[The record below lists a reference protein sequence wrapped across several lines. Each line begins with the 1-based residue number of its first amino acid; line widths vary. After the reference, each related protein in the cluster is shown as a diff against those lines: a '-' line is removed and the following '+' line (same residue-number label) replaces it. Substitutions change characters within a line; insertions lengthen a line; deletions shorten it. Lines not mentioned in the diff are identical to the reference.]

1 LSAIAALLDLDRLQ
15 LKIWLSIVQSIFT
28 KTKSAKHHT
37 LDIYQLAIRPLLFS
51 ALKADPE
58 VVHKQSLALLHAIDS
73 TPTAPLTKLAKASFQ
88 QYFCRTDRR
97 LEQSLFGLNF
107 TNPVGLAA
115 GFDKDGIAAG
125 MWQYL
130 GFGFAELGTVTY
142 QPQPGNDLPRLFRLP
157 QDRAALNRMGFNNL
171 GSAAMATAL
180 NQRQHGDF
188 TIPIGIN
195 LGKSKVTPIADA
207 ATDYLGSFQRLKD
220 LGDYFVINVSSPNT
234 PGLRDLQSIAPLRVI
249 FDTLQQENQGQKPI
263 LVKIAPD
270 LAWEDIA
277 AVVEL
282 SQASKLAGI
291 IATNTT
297 IDRSQL
303 ATKLVPT
310 TGNRVSEEP
319 GGISGAPLRQK
330 STEVIRFIHQQT
342 GGSLPIIGVGGIFT
356 ADDAWEKITA
366 GASLIQVYTGWT
378 YNGPWMVDRILTG
391 LLAKLASR
399 NLESIAD
406 AVGTN

>member
-1 LSAIAALLDLDRLQ
+1 
-15 LKIWLSIVQSIFT
+15 
-28 KTKSAKHHT
+28 
-37 LDIYQLAIRPLLFS
+37 LDIYQLAVRPLLFS
-51 ALKADPE
+51 VLKADPE
-58 VVHKQSLALLHAIDS
+58 AVHKQSLALLHAIDS
-73 TPTAPLTKLAKASFQ
+73 TPKSPLSKLFKASSQ
-88 QYFCRTDRR
+88 QYFCRSDDR
-97 LEQSLFGLNF
+97 LSQSLFGLNF
-107 TNPVGLAA
+107 PNPVGLAA

-142 QPQPGNDLPRLFRLP
+142 HPQPGNPQPRLFRLP

-171 GSAAMATAL
+171 GSEAMANAL
-180 NQRQHGDF
+180 NQRQSSDF
-188 TIPIGIN
+188 SIPIGIN
-195 LGKSKVTPIADA
+195 LGKSKITPIEDA
-207 ATDYLGSFQRLKD
+207 AADYLGSFQQLQH

-234 PGLRDLQSIAPLRVI
+234 PNLRDLQAIEPLRLI
-249 FDTLQQENQGQKPI
+249 FDTLQQENQGRKPI

-282 SQASKLAGI
+282 SQAYQLAGI

-303 ATKLVPT
+303 TTQIIAATGKKVT
-310 TGNRVSEEP
+310 EEA
-319 GGISGAPLRQK
+319 GGISGAPVRQK
-330 STEVIRFIHQQT
+330 STEIIRFIHQQT
-342 GGSLPIIGVGGIFT
+342 DGKLPIIGVGGIFS
-356 ADDAWEKITA
+356 AEDAWEKITA

-391 LLAKLASR
+391 LSAKL
-399 NLESIAD
+399 ESCGLSSISA
-406 AVGTN
+406 AIGNKSV

>member
-1 LSAIAALLDLDRLQ
+1 
-15 LKIWLSIVQSIFT
+15 
-28 KTKSAKHHT
+28 
-37 LDIYQLAIRPLLFS
+37 LDIYQLAVRPLLFS

-58 VVHKQSLALLHAIDS
+58 AVHKQSLALLHAIDS
-73 TPTAPLTKLAKASFQ
+73 TPTSPLTKLAKASFQ
-88 QYFCRTDRR
+88 QYFCRVDRQ
-97 LEQSLFGLNF
+97 LEQSLFGLKF
-107 TNPVGLAA
+107 ANPVGLAA

-125 MWQYL
+125 IWQYL

-142 QPQPGNDLPRLFRLP
+142 HPQPGNDRPRLFRLP

-171 GSAAMATAL
+171 GSAAMAATL
-180 NQRQHGDF
+180 QQRQQGDF

-195 LGKSKVTPIADA
+195 LGKSKITELEDA

-234 PGLRDLQSIAPLRVI
+234 PGLRTLQEIEPLRII
-249 FDTLQQENQGQKPI
+249 FDTLQQENQGRKPI

-270 LAWEDIA
+270 LAWEDIS

-282 SQASKLAGI
+282 SQTSQLAGI

-297 IDRSQL
+297 LDRSHLTTKIIDR
-303 ATKLVPT
+303 
-310 TGNRVSEEP
+310 TGKTVTEEA
-319 GGISGAPLRQK
+319 GGISGAPVRQK
-330 STEVIRFIHQQT
+330 STEVIRFIHKQT

-391 LLAKLASR
+391 LLAKLAAR
-399 NLESIAD
+399 GLTSIGEAIGLD
-406 AVGTN
+406 N

>member
-1 LSAIAALLDLDRLQ
+1 M
-15 LKIWLSIVQSIFT
+15 
-28 KTKSAKHHT
+28 
-37 LDIYQLAIRPLLFS
+37 DIYQLAIRPLLFS
-51 ALKADPE
+51 GFKADPE
-58 VVHKQSLALLHAIDS
+58 AVHQRSLALLHAIDA
-73 TPTAPLTKLAKASFQ
+73 TPKAPLTKLAKASLQ

-97 LEQSLFGLNF
+97 LEQSLFGLKF
-107 TNPVGLAA
+107 ANPVGLAA

-142 QPQPGNDLPRLFRLP
+142 HPQSGNPQPRLFRLP

-171 GSAAMATAL
+171 GSAALAAAL
-180 NQRQHGDF
+180 QQRHADDF

-195 LGKSKVTPIADA
+195 LGKSKVTPLEDA
-207 ATDYLGSFQRLKD
+207 ATDYLGSFKRLKD

-234 PGLRDLQSIAPLRVI
+234 PNLRDLQSIAPLRVI
-249 FDTLQQENQGQKPI
+249 FDTLQQENQGRKPI

-270 LAWEDIA
+270 LAREDIA

-282 SQASKLAGI
+282 SQASQLAGI

-303 ATKLVPT
+303 TTNFVTATGK
-310 TGNRVSEEP
+310 RVTEEA
-319 GGISGAPLRQK
+319 GGISGAPVRQK

-391 LLAKLASR
+391 LLAKLEAR
-399 NLESIAD
+399 GLTTLAD
-406 AVGTN
+406 AVGIGSD

>member
-1 LSAIAALLDLDRLQ
+1 
-15 LKIWLSIVQSIFT
+15 
-28 KTKSAKHHT
+28 

-51 ALKADPE
+51 VLKADPE
-58 VVHKQSLALLHAIDS
+58 AVHKQSLALLHAIDS
-73 TPTAPLTKLAKASFQ
+73 TPTSPLTKLAKLSFG
-88 QYFCRTDRR
+88 QYFCRAQPQ
-97 LEQSLFGLNF
+97 LAQSLFGLNF
-107 TNPVGLAA
+107 ANPVGLAA

-142 QPQPGNDLPRLFRLP
+142 HPQPGNEPPRLFRLP

-171 GSAAMATAL
+171 GSAAMAAAL
-180 NQRQHGDF
+180 QQRSQQDF
-188 TIPIGIN
+188 SIPIGIN
-195 LGKSKVTPIADA
+195 LGKSKITPLEA
-207 ATDYLGSFQRLKD
+207 AAQDYLGSFKRLQD
-220 LGDYFVINVSSPNT
+220 FGDYFVINVSSPNT
-234 PGLRDLQSIAPLRVI
+234 PNLRDLQAIEPLRII
-249 FDTLQQENQGQKPI
+249 FDTLQQENQGRKPI

-282 SQASKLAGI
+282 SQTYQLAGI

-303 ATKLVPT
+303 TTKIVAATGKKVT
-310 TGNRVSEEP
+310 EEA
-319 GGISGAPLRQK
+319 GGISGAPVRQK

-391 LLAKLASR
+391 LLAKLESRGLASI
-399 NLESIAD
+399 SA
-406 AVGTN
+406 AVGIGNEER

>member
-1 LSAIAALLDLDRLQ
+1 MVRY
-15 LKIWLSIVQSIFT
+15 VQFDSPFT
-28 KTKSAKHHT
+28 N
-37 LDIYQLAIRPLLFS
+37 LDIYQLAVRPLLFS

-58 VVHKQSLALLHAIDS
+58 AVHKQSLALLHSIDS
-73 TPTAPLTKLAKASFQ
+73 SPRSPLTKLAKASFQ
-88 QYFCRTDRR
+88 QYFCRSDRK
-97 LEQSLFGLNF
+97 LEQSVFGLNF
-107 TNPVGLAA
+107 PNPVGLAA

-125 MWQYL
+125 LWQYL

-142 QPQPGNDLPRLFRLP
+142 HPQPGNPQPRLFRLP

-171 GSAAMATAL
+171 GSEAMAAAL
-180 NQRQHGDF
+180 SQRSQSDF
-188 TIPIGIN
+188 TVPIGIN
-195 LGKSKVTPIADA
+195 LGKSKITELDDA
-207 ATDYLGSFQRLKD
+207 AGDYLGSFKRLKD

-234 PGLRDLQSIAPLRVI
+234 PGLRDLQAIEPLRVI
-249 FDTLQQENQGQKPI
+249 FDTLQQENQGKKPI

-270 LAWEDIA
+270 LAWEDIS

-297 IDRSQL
+297 IDRSKL
-303 ATKLVPT
+303 TTKIVAATGKS
-310 TGNRVSEEP
+310 VSDEA
-319 GGISGAPLRQK
+319 GGISGAPVRQK

-378 YNGPWMVDRILTG
+378 YNGPWMIDRILTG
-391 LLAKLASR
+391 LLAKLEERGLASV
-399 NLESIAD
+399 AD
-406 AVGTN
+406 AVGIGN

>member
-1 LSAIAALLDLDRLQ
+1 M
-15 LKIWLSIVQSIFT
+15 
-28 KTKSAKHHT
+28 
-37 LDIYQLAIRPLLFS
+37 
-51 ALKADPE
+51 LKADPE
-58 VVHKQSLALLHAIDS
+58 VVHRQSLALLQAIDAH
-73 TPTAPLTKLAKASFQ
+73 PTAPLSKLAKASFQ
-88 QYFCRTDRR
+88 QLFCRTDSR
-97 LEQSLFGLNF
+97 LAQSLLGLKF
-107 TNPVGLAA
+107 SNPVGLAA
-115 GFDKDGIAAG
+115 GFDKDGVAAG
-125 MWQYL
+125 IWQYL

-142 QPQPGNDLPRLFRLP
+142 HPQSGNDKPRLFRLP

-171 GSAAMATAL
+171 GSATMATAL
-180 NQRQHGDF
+180 QHRQRSDF
-188 TIPIGIN
+188 SIPIGIN
-195 LGKSKVTPIADA
+195 LGKSKITELEDA
-207 ATDYLGSFQRLKD
+207 ATDYLGSFQQLKD

-234 PGLRDLQSIAPLRVI
+234 PNLRDLQAIAPLRVI
-249 FDTLQQENQGQKPI
+249 FDTIQQENQGQRPI

-297 IDRSQL
+297 LDRSQL
-303 ATKLVPT
+303 TTKIVAATGK
-310 TGNRVSEEP
+310 RVTEER
-319 GGISGAPLRQK
+319 GGISGAPIRQK

-378 YNGPWMVDRILTG
+378 YDGPWMVDRILTG
-391 LLAKLASR
+391 LLAKLEAR
-399 NLESIAD
+399 GLTSIAN
-406 AVGTN
+406 AVGIDDY

>member
-1 LSAIAALLDLDRLQ
+1 M
-15 LKIWLSIVQSIFT
+15 
-28 KTKSAKHHT
+28 
-37 LDIYQLAIRPLLFS
+37 DIYQLAVRPLLFS

-73 TPTAPLTKLAKASFQ
+73 TPNSPLTKLAKASFQ
-88 QYFCRTDRR
+88 QYFCQADER
-97 LEQSLFGLNF
+97 LSQSLFGLNF
-107 TNPVGLAA
+107 PNPVGLAA
-115 GFDKDGIAAG
+115 GFDKDGMAAG

-142 QPQPGNDLPRLFRLP
+142 HPQPGNPQPRLFRLP

-171 GSAAMATAL
+171 GSEAMATAL
-180 NQRQHGDF
+180 QQRQRSDF
-188 TIPIGIN
+188 SIPIGIN
-195 LGKSKVTPIADA
+195 LGKSKITPLEAA

-234 PGLRDLQSIAPLRVI
+234 PNLRDLQAIEPLRII
-249 FDTLQQENQGQKPI
+249 FDTLQQENRGRKPI

-270 LAWEDIA
+270 LAWADIA

-282 SQASKLAGI
+282 SQTYQLAGI

-303 ATKLVPT
+303 TTQIIAATGKKVT
-310 TGNRVSEEP
+310 EEA
-319 GGISGAPLRQK
+319 GGISGAPVRQK

-342 GGSLPIIGVGGIFT
+342 GGKLPIIGVGGIFT

-391 LLAKLASR
+391 LLAKLAAHG
-399 NLESIAD
+399 LTSISA
-406 AVGTN
+406 AVGNESL

>member
-1 LSAIAALLDLDRLQ
+1 
-15 LKIWLSIVQSIFT
+15 
-28 KTKSAKHHT
+28 
-37 LDIYQLAIRPLLFS
+37 LDIYQLAVRPLLFS

-58 VVHKQSLALLHAIDS
+58 AVHKQSLALLHALDS
-73 TPTAPLTKLAKASFQ
+73 TPTSPLTKIAKASFQ
-88 QYFCRTDRR
+88 QYFCRVDRQ
-97 LEQSLFGLNF
+97 LEQSLFGLKF
-107 TNPVGLAA
+107 ANPVGLAA

-125 MWQYL
+125 IWQYL

-142 QPQPGNDLPRLFRLP
+142 HPQPGNDRPRLFRLP

-171 GSAAMATAL
+171 GSAAMAAAL
-180 NQRQHGDF
+180 QQRHRGNF

-195 LGKSKVTPIADA
+195 LGKSKITELKDA

-234 PGLRDLQSIAPLRVI
+234 PGLRTLQEIEPLRII

-270 LAWEDIA
+270 LAWEDIS

-297 IDRSQL
+297 LDRSQL
-303 ATKLVPT
+303 TTKIIAR
-310 TGNRVSEEP
+310 TGKTVTEEA
-319 GGISGAPLRQK
+319 GGISGAPVRQK

-391 LLAKLASR
+391 LLAKLEAR
-399 NLESIAD
+399 GLTSICE
-406 AVGTN
+406 AVGIGEE

>member
-1 LSAIAALLDLDRLQ
+1 MKGGL
-15 LKIWLSIVQSIFT
+15 
-28 KTKSAKHHT
+28 
-37 LDIYQLAIRPLLFS
+37 LDIYQLAVRPLLFS

-58 VVHKQSLALLHAIDS
+58 VVHKRSLALLHAIDAN
-73 TPTAPLTKLAKASFQ
+73 PTAVLSKLAKACFG
-88 QYFCRTDRR
+88 QYFCRSDER
-97 LEQSLFGLNF
+97 LTSSLFGLNF
-107 TNPVGLAA
+107 PNPVGLAA

-142 QPQPGNDLPRLFRLP
+142 HPQPGNPQPRLFRLP

-171 GSAAMATAL
+171 GSEAMMTAL
-180 NQRQHGDF
+180 QQRQQRDF
-188 TIPIGIN
+188 SIPIGIN
-195 LGKSKVTPIADA
+195 LGKSKITPLEA
-207 ATDYLGSFQRLKD
+207 AAADYLGSFQRLQAV
-220 LGDYFVINVSSPNT
+220 GDYFVINVSSPNT
-234 PGLRDLQSIAPLRVI
+234 PNLRDLQAIEPLRII
-249 FDTLQQENQGQKPI
+249 FDTLQQENQGRKPI

-282 SQASKLAGI
+282 SQAYRLAGI

-303 ATKLVPT
+303 TTQVIAA
-310 TGNRVSEEP
+310 TGNKVTTEA
-319 GGISGAPLRQK
+319 GGISGAPVRQK
-330 STEVIRFIHQQT
+330 STEVIRFIHEQT
-342 GGSLPIIGVGGIFT
+342 SGKLPIIGVGGIFT

-391 LLAKLASR
+391 LLAKLESYRLSSISEAIGNHSLASK
-399 NLESIAD
+399 
-406 AVGTN
+406 

>member
-1 LSAIAALLDLDRLQ
+1 
-15 LKIWLSIVQSIFT
+15 
-28 KTKSAKHHT
+28 
-37 LDIYQLAIRPLLFS
+37 LDIYQIAVRPLLFS

-58 VVHKQSLALLHAIDS
+58 AVHKQSLALLHSIDS
-73 TPTAPLTKLAKASFQ
+73 TPRSPLTKLAKASFQ
-88 QYFCRTDRR
+88 QYFCRSDRK
-97 LEQSLFGLNF
+97 LEQSVFGLNF
-107 TNPVGLAA
+107 PNPVGLAA

-142 QPQPGNDLPRLFRLP
+142 HPQPGNPQPRLFRLP

-171 GSAAMATAL
+171 GSEAMAAAL
-180 NQRQHGDF
+180 KQRQQHDF
-188 TIPIGIN
+188 TVPIGIN
-195 LGKSKVTPIADA
+195 LGKSKITELDDA
-207 ATDYLGSFQRLKD
+207 AGDYLGSFKRLKD

-234 PGLRDLQSIAPLRVI
+234 PGLRDLQAIEPLRVI
-249 FDTLQQENQGQKPI
+249 FDTLQQENQGEKPI

-270 LAWEDIA
+270 LAWEDIS

-297 IDRSQL
+297 IDRSKL
-303 ATKLVPT
+303 TTKIIAATGKSVT
-310 TGNRVSEEP
+310 EEA
-319 GGISGAPLRQK
+319 GGISGAPVRQK

-366 GASLIQVYTGWT
+366 GASLVQVYTGWT
-378 YNGPWMVDRILTG
+378 YNGPWMIDRVLTG
-391 LLAKLASR
+391 LLAKLEAR
-399 NLESIAD
+399 GLTSIAD
-406 AVGTN
+406 AVGIGND

>member
-1 LSAIAALLDLDRLQ
+1 
-15 LKIWLSIVQSIFT
+15 
-28 KTKSAKHHT
+28 
-37 LDIYQLAIRPLLFS
+37 LDIYQLALRPLLFS
-51 ALKADPE
+51 VLKADPE
-58 VVHKQSLALLHAIDS
+58 AVHKQSLDLLHAIDS
-73 TPTAPLTKLAKASFQ
+73 TPTSPLTKLTKASFQ
-88 QYFCRTDRR
+88 QYFCREQPQ
-97 LEQSLFGLNF
+97 LAQSLFGLNF
-107 TNPVGLAA
+107 ANPVGLAA

-142 QPQPGNDLPRLFRLP
+142 HPQPGNEPPRLFRLP

-171 GSAAMATAL
+171 GSAAMAEAL
-180 NQRQHGDF
+180 QQRHRDDF
-188 TIPIGIN
+188 SIPIGIN
-195 LGKSKVTPIADA
+195 LGKSKITPLEEA
-207 ATDYLGSFQRLKD
+207 AQDYLGSFKRLQD

-234 PGLRDLQSIAPLRVI
+234 PNLRDLQAIEPLRII
-249 FDTLQQENQGQKPI
+249 FDTLQQENQGHKPI

-282 SQASKLAGI
+282 SQTYQLAGI

-303 ATKLVPT
+303 TTKIVAATGKKVT
-310 TGNRVSEEP
+310 EEA
-319 GGISGAPLRQK
+319 GGISGAPVRQK

-391 LLAKLASR
+391 LLAKLESRGLASI
-399 NLESIAD
+399 SA
-406 AVGTN
+406 AVGIGN

>member
-1 LSAIAALLDLDRLQ
+1 M
-15 LKIWLSIVQSIFT
+15 
-28 KTKSAKHHT
+28 
-37 LDIYQLAIRPLLFS
+37 DIYQLAVRPLLFS
-51 ALKADPE
+51 AFKADPE
-58 VVHKQSLALLHAIDS
+58 LVHKQSLALLHSIDS
-73 TPTAPLTKLAKASFQ
+73 TPTSPLTKLAKASFQ
-88 QYFCRTDRR
+88 QYFCRADRQ

-107 TNPVGLAA
+107 NNPVGLAA

-142 QPQPGNDLPRLFRLP
+142 HPQPGNPQPRLFRLP

-171 GSAAMATAL
+171 GSAAMAEAL
-180 NQRQHGDF
+180 KQRQHSDF

-195 LGKSKVTPIADA
+195 LGKSKIAPLEDA
-207 ATDYLGSFQRLKD
+207 ATDYLRSFRRLKD

-234 PGLRDLQSIAPLRVI
+234 PNLRELQAIAPLRVI

-270 LAWEDIA
+270 LAWEDISA
-277 AVVEL
+277 IVEL

-303 ATKLVPT
+303 TTKTIAT
-310 TGNRVSEEP
+310 TGKKVTEEA
-319 GGISGAPLRQK
+319 GGISGAPVRQK

-391 LLAKLASR
+391 LLAKLETQELS
-399 NLESIAD
+399 SISA
-406 AVGTN
+406 AVGIGNR

>member
-1 LSAIAALLDLDRLQ
+1 M
-15 LKIWLSIVQSIFT
+15 
-28 KTKSAKHHT
+28 
-37 LDIYQLAIRPLLFS
+37 DIYQLAVRPLLFS

-58 VVHKQSLALLHAIDS
+58 AVHKQSLALLHAIDS
-73 TPTAPLTKLAKASFQ
+73 TPTSPLTKIAKASFQ
-88 QYFCRTDRR
+88 QYFCRSDRQ
-97 LEQSLFGLNF
+97 LEQSLFGLKF

-130 GFGFAELGTVTY
+130 GFGFAELGTVTNH
-142 QPQPGNDLPRLFRLP
+142 PQPGNPQPRLFRLP

-171 GSAAMATAL
+171 GSTAMAAAL
-180 NQRQHGDF
+180 KQRQHGDF

-195 LGKSKVTPIADA
+195 LGKSKITPIEHA
-207 ATDYLGSFQRLKD
+207 ANDYLGSFQRLKD

-234 PGLRDLQSIAPLRVI
+234 PGLRDLQAIEPLRII

-270 LAWEDIA
+270 LAWEDISA
-277 AVVEL
+277 IVEL

-297 IDRSQL
+297 IDRSKL
-303 ATKLVPT
+303 TTKIVAATGKNVT
-310 TGNRVSEEP
+310 EEA
-319 GGISGAPLRQK
+319 GGISGAPVRQK

-342 GGSLPIIGVGGIFT
+342 GGNLPIIGVGGIFT

-391 LLAKLASR
+391 LLAKLEAQG
-399 NLESIAD
+399 LTSISA
-406 AVGTN
+406 AVGIGNVK

>member
-1 LSAIAALLDLDRLQ
+1 M
-15 LKIWLSIVQSIFT
+15 
-28 KTKSAKHHT
+28 
-37 LDIYQLAIRPLLFS
+37 DIYQLAVRPLLFS

-58 VVHKQSLALLHAIDS
+58 AVHKQSLALLHAIDS

-88 QYFCRTDRR
+88 QYFCRSDSK
-97 LEQSLFGLNF
+97 LEQSLFDLKF
-107 TNPVGLAA
+107 ANPVGLAA

-142 QPQPGNDLPRLFRLP
+142 HPQPGNPQPRLFRLP

-171 GSAAMATAL
+171 GSAAMAEAL
-180 NQRQHGDF
+180 QQRQQSDF
-188 TIPIGIN
+188 TMPIGIN
-195 LGKSKVTPIADA
+195 LGKSKITELDDA
-207 ATDYLGSFQRLKD
+207 AGDYLGSFKRLKD

-234 PGLRDLQSIAPLRVI
+234 PGLRDLQSIEPLRII
-249 FDTLQQENQGQKPI
+249 FDTLQQENQGTKPI

-270 LAWEDIA
+270 LAWEDIS

-297 IDRSQL
+297 IDRSKL
-303 ATKLVPT
+303 TTKIIAATGKSV
-310 TGNRVSEEP
+310 NDEA
-319 GGISGAPLRQK
+319 GGISGAPVRQK

-391 LLAKLASR
+391 LLAKLESR
-399 NLESIAD
+399 GLTSISD
-406 AVGTN
+406 AVGIGTEK

>member
-1 LSAIAALLDLDRLQ
+1 
-15 LKIWLSIVQSIFT
+15 
-28 KTKSAKHHT
+28 
-37 LDIYQLAIRPLLFS
+37 LDIYQLAVRPLLFS

-58 VVHKQSLALLHAIDS
+58 VVHQQSLALLHAIDT
-73 TPTAPLTKLAKASFQ
+73 TPTSPLTKLAKLSFG
-88 QYFCRTDRR
+88 QYFCRSDRA
-97 LEQSLFGLNF
+97 LEQSLFGLKF
-107 TNPVGLAA
+107 ANPVGLAA
-115 GFDKDGIAAG
+115 GFDKDGMAAG
-125 MWQYL
+125 IWQYL

-142 QPQPGNDLPRLFRLP
+142 HPQPGNDKPRLFRLP

-171 GSAAMATAL
+171 GSAAMAESL
-180 NQRQHGDF
+180 QQRQQGDF

-195 LGKSKVTPIADA
+195 LGKSKITELADA
-207 ATDYLGSFQRLKD
+207 ANDYLGSFQRLKD

-234 PGLRDLQSIAPLRVI
+234 PGLRDLQAIEPLRTI
-249 FDTLQQENQGQKPI
+249 FDTLQQANQGQKPI

-282 SQASKLAGI
+282 SQASQLAGI

-303 ATKLVPT
+303 TTQIVAATGKKVT
-310 TGNRVSEEP
+310 EES
-319 GGISGAPLRQK
+319 GGISGAPVRDK
-330 STEVIRFIHQQT
+330 STAVIRFIHQQT
-342 GGSLPIIGVGGIFT
+342 GGKLPIIGVGGIFT

-391 LLAKLASR
+391 LLAKLATR
-399 NLESIAD
+399 GLTSIAD
-406 AVGTN
+406 AVGIGDD

>member
-1 LSAIAALLDLDRLQ
+1 
-15 LKIWLSIVQSIFT
+15 
-28 KTKSAKHHT
+28 
-37 LDIYQLAIRPLLFS
+37 LDIYQLAVRPLLFS
-51 ALKADPE
+51 VLKADPE
-58 VVHKQSLALLHAIDS
+58 TVHKRSLALLQAIDS
-73 TPTAPLTKLAKASFQ
+73 TPDSPLTKLAKASFQ

-97 LEQSLFGLNF
+97 LEQSLFGLKF
-107 TNPVGLAA
+107 SNPIGLAA

-142 QPQPGNDLPRLFRLP
+142 HPQPGNDLPRLFRLP

-180 NQRQHGDF
+180 KQRQTGDF
-188 TIPIGIN
+188 SIPIGIN
-195 LGKSKVTPIADA
+195 LGKSKVTPLADA

-234 PGLRDLQSIAPLRVI
+234 PNLRDLQAIEPLRII

-270 LAWEDIA
+270 LAWEDIS

-282 SQASKLAGI
+282 SQTYQLAGI

-303 ATKLVPT
+303 TTKIVAATGKKVT
-310 TGNRVSEEP
+310 EEA
-319 GGISGAPLRQK
+319 GGISGEPIRQK

-391 LLAKLASR
+391 LLAKLESHGLASI
-399 NLESIAD
+399 SD
-406 AVGTN
+406 AIGLDFNPLKPKA

>member
-1 LSAIAALLDLDRLQ
+1 M
-15 LKIWLSIVQSIFT
+15 
-28 KTKSAKHHT
+28 
-37 LDIYQLAIRPLLFS
+37 DIYQLALRPLLFS
-51 ALKADPE
+51 AIKADPE
-58 VVHKQSLALLHAIDS
+58 AVHKQSLALLHSIDT
-73 TPTAPLTKLAKASFQ
+73 TPTSALTKLTKASFQ
-88 QYFCRTDRR
+88 QYFCRSDAQ
-97 LEQSLFGLNF
+97 LSQSLFGLNF
-107 TNPVGLAA
+107 PNPVGLAA

-142 QPQPGNDLPRLFRLP
+142 HPQPGNPQPRLFRLP
-157 QDRAALNRMGFNNL
+157 KDQAALNRMGFNNL
-171 GSAAMATAL
+171 GSEAMAAAL
-180 NQRQHGDF
+180 KQRQSSDF

-195 LGKSKVTPIADA
+195 LGKSKVTPIEDA

-234 PGLRDLQSIAPLRVI
+234 PNLRDLQAIEPLRVI

-270 LAWEDIA
+270 LVWEDIA

-282 SQASKLAGI
+282 SQASQLAGI

-297 IDRSQL
+297 IDRSKLTTQVIA
-303 ATKLVPT
+303 ATGKKVT
-310 TGNRVSEEP
+310 EEA
-319 GGISGAPLRQK
+319 GGISGAPVRQK

-342 GGSLPIIGVGGIFT
+342 GGKLPIIGVGGIFT
-356 ADDAWEKITA
+356 AEDAWEKITA

-378 YNGPWMVDRILTG
+378 YNGPWMVDRILVG
-391 LLAKLASR
+391 LLAKL
-399 NLESIAD
+399 ESHGLDSMAA
-406 AVGTN
+406 AVGIGS

>member
-1 LSAIAALLDLDRLQ
+1 M
-15 LKIWLSIVQSIFT
+15 
-28 KTKSAKHHT
+28 
-37 LDIYQLAIRPLLFS
+37 DIYQLAVRPLLFS

-58 VVHKQSLALLHAIDS
+58 VVHQRSLALLHAIDS
-73 TPTAPLTKLAKASFQ
+73 TPNSPLTKLVKASFQ
-88 QYFCRTDRR
+88 QYFCRADQK
-97 LEQSLFGLNF
+97 LEQSLFGLDF
-107 TNPVGLAA
+107 ANPIGLAA

-142 QPQPGNDLPRLFRLP
+142 HPQPGNDRPRLFRLP

-171 GSAAMATAL
+171 GSAVMAAAL
-180 NQRQHGDF
+180 KQRQQSDF
-188 TIPIGIN
+188 TVPIGIN
-195 LGKSKVTPIADA
+195 LGKSKTTALDDA
-207 ATDYLGSFQRLKD
+207 AGDYLGSFKRLKD

-234 PGLRDLQSIAPLRVI
+234 PGLRDLQAIEPLRII
-249 FDTLQQENQGQKPI
+249 FDTLQQENQGVKPI

-297 IDRSQL
+297 LDRSKLTTKIL
-303 ATKLVPT
+303 AATGEQITETK
-310 TGNRVSEEP
+310 
-319 GGISGAPLRQK
+319 GGISGVPLRQK

-356 ADDAWEKITA
+356 TEDAWEKITA

-378 YNGPWMVDRILTG
+378 YNGPWMVDRIATG
-391 LLAKLASR
+391 LLAKLEAQGLR
-399 NLESIAD
+399 SISEAI
-406 AVGTN
+406 GIGNNQQRIS

>member
-1 LSAIAALLDLDRLQ
+1 M
-15 LKIWLSIVQSIFT
+15 
-28 KTKSAKHHT
+28 
-37 LDIYQLAIRPLLFS
+37 DIYQLAVRPLLFS

-58 VVHKQSLALLHAIDS
+58 AVHKQSLALLHAIDS
-73 TPTAPLTKLAKASFQ
+73 TPTSLLTKLAKASFQ
-88 QYFCRTDRR
+88 QYFCRADRQ
-97 LEQSLFGLNF
+97 LEQSLFGLDF
-107 TNPVGLAA
+107 ANPVGLAA

-142 QPQPGNDLPRLFRLP
+142 HPQPGNPQPRLFRLP

-171 GSAAMATAL
+171 GSAAMMEAL
-180 NQRQHGDF
+180 EQRQQSDF

-195 LGKSKVTPIADA
+195 LGKSKITSLADA

-234 PGLRDLQSIAPLRVI
+234 PNLRDLQAIAPLRII
-249 FDTLQQENQGQKPI
+249 FDTLQQENQGRKPI

-277 AVVEL
+277 AVVDL
-282 SQASKLAGI
+282 SQQYQLAGI

-303 ATKLVPT
+303 ITKTIAT
-310 TGNRVSEEP
+310 TGKQVADEA
-319 GGISGAPLRQK
+319 GGISGAPVRQK
-330 STEVIRFIHQQT
+330 STAVIRFIHQQT

-391 LLAKLASR
+391 LLAKLEARGLS
-399 NLESIAD
+399 SISA
-406 AVGTN
+406 AVGIGDSEIA

>member
-1 LSAIAALLDLDRLQ
+1 
-15 LKIWLSIVQSIFT
+15 
-28 KTKSAKHHT
+28 
-37 LDIYQLAIRPLLFS
+37 LDIYQLALRPLLFS

-58 VVHKQSLALLHAIDS
+58 AVHQQSLALLHSIDS
-73 TPTAPLTKLAKASFQ
+73 SPRSPLTKLTKASFQ
-88 QYFCRTDRR
+88 QYFCRSDRK
-97 LEQSLFGLNF
+97 LEQSVFGLDF
-107 TNPVGLAA
+107 PNPVGLAA

-142 QPQPGNDLPRLFRLP
+142 HPQPGNPQPRLFRLP
-157 QDRAALNRMGFNNL
+157 QDQAALNRMGFNNL
-171 GSAAMATAL
+171 GSSAMAAAL
-180 NQRQHGDF
+180 ARRSLGDF

-195 LGKSKVTPIADA
+195 LGKSKITELDDA
-207 ATDYLGSFQRLKD
+207 AGDYLGSFKRLKD
-220 LGDYFVINVSSPNT
+220 VGDYFVINVSSPNT
-234 PGLRDLQSIAPLRVI
+234 PGLRDLQAIEPLRII
-249 FDTLQQENQGQKPI
+249 FDTLQQENQGVKPI

-270 LAWEDIA
+270 LAWEDIS

-303 ATKLVPT
+303 TTKIIAATGKSVT
-310 TGNRVSEEP
+310 AEP
-319 GGISGAPLRQK
+319 GGISGAPVRQK

-342 GGSLPIIGVGGIFT
+342 GGNLPIIGVGGIFT

-366 GASLIQVYTGWT
+366 GASLVQVYTGWT
-378 YNGPWMVDRILTG
+378 YNGPWMIDRILIG
-391 LLAKLASR
+391 LLAKLEAR
-399 NLESIAD
+399 GLAAIAE
-406 AVGTN
+406 AVGIGH

>member
-1 LSAIAALLDLDRLQ
+1 
-15 LKIWLSIVQSIFT
+15 
-28 KTKSAKHHT
+28 
-37 LDIYQLAIRPLLFS
+37 LDIYQLAVRPLLFS
-51 ALKADPE
+51 ALNADPE
-58 VVHKQSLALLHAIDS
+58 TVHKQSLSLLHALDT
-73 TPTAPLTKLAKASFQ
+73 TPTSPLTKLAKLSFG
-88 QYFCRTDRR
+88 QYFCRSDRR
-97 LEQSLFGLNF
+97 LEQSVFGLKF
-107 TNPVGLAA
+107 ANPVGLAA
-115 GFDKDGIAAG
+115 GFDKDGVAAG
-125 MWQYL
+125 IWQYL

-142 QPQPGNDLPRLFRLP
+142 HPQPGNERPRLFRLP

-171 GSAAMATAL
+171 GSAAMAEL
-180 NQRQHGDF
+180 LQQRQRSDF

-195 LGKSKVTPIADA
+195 LGKSKITELAAA
-207 ATDYLGSFQRLKD
+207 ATDYLGSFQRLKE
-220 LGDYFVINVSSPNT
+220 LGDYFVVNVSSPNT
-234 PGLRDLQSIAPLRVI
+234 PGLRDLQAIAPLRTI
-249 FDTLQQENQGQKPI
+249 FDTLQQANQGQKPI

-303 ATKLVPT
+303 TTKIVAATGKQVT
-310 TGNRVSEEP
+310 EEP
-319 GGISGAPLRQK
+319 GGISGAPVRQK
-330 STEVIRFIHQQT
+330 STAVIRFIHQHT

-378 YNGPWMVDRILTG
+378 YNGPWMVERILTG
-391 LLAKLASR
+391 LLAKLAAR
-399 NLESIAD
+399 GLESID
-406 AVGTN
+406 AAIGIGDD

>member
-1 LSAIAALLDLDRLQ
+1 M
-15 LKIWLSIVQSIFT
+15 
-28 KTKSAKHHT
+28 
-37 LDIYQLAIRPLLFS
+37 DIYQLAVRPLLFS
-51 ALKADPE
+51 AFKADPE
-58 VVHKQSLALLHAIDS
+58 LVHKQSLALLHSIDS
-73 TPTAPLTKLAKASFQ
+73 TPTSPLTKLAKASFQ
-88 QYFCRTDRR
+88 QYFCRANRQ

-107 TNPVGLAA
+107 NNPVGLAA

-142 QPQPGNDLPRLFRLP
+142 HPQPGNPQPRLFRLP

-171 GSAAMATAL
+171 GSAAMAEAL
-180 NQRQHGDF
+180 KQRQHSDF

-195 LGKSKVTPIADA
+195 LGKSKIALLEDA
-207 ATDYLGSFQRLKD
+207 ATDYLGSFRRLKD

-234 PGLRDLQSIAPLRVI
+234 PNLRDLQAIAPLRVI

-270 LAWEDIA
+270 LAWEDISA
-277 AVVEL
+277 IVEL

-303 ATKLVPT
+303 TTKTIAT
-310 TGNRVSEEP
+310 TGKKVTEEA
-319 GGISGAPLRQK
+319 GGISGAPVRKK

-391 LLAKLASR
+391 LLAKLETQGLS
-399 NLESIAD
+399 SISA
-406 AVGTN
+406 AVGIGNR

>member
-1 LSAIAALLDLDRLQ
+1 M
-15 LKIWLSIVQSIFT
+15 
-28 KTKSAKHHT
+28 
-37 LDIYQLAIRPLLFS
+37 DIYQLAVRPLLFS

-58 VVHKQSLALLHAIDS
+58 AVHKQSLALLHAIDS
-73 TPTAPLTKLAKASFQ
+73 TPMSPLTKLAKLSFG
-88 QYFCRTDRR
+88 QYFCRVDRQ

-107 TNPVGLAA
+107 ANPVGLAA

-142 QPQPGNDLPRLFRLP
+142 HPQPGNEPPRLFRLP

-171 GSAAMATAL
+171 GSAAMAAAL
-180 NQRQHGDF
+180 QQRQQSDF
-188 TIPIGIN
+188 SIPIGIN
-195 LGKSKVTPIADA
+195 LGKSKITPLEDA
-207 ATDYLGSFQRLKD
+207 AIDYLGSFQLLKD
-220 LGDYFVINVSSPNT
+220 VGDYFVINVSSPNT
-234 PGLRDLQSIAPLRVI
+234 PGLRDLQSIEPLRII
-249 FDTLQQENQGQKPI
+249 FDTLQQANQGQKPI

-270 LAWEDIA
+270 LAWEDIS

-282 SQASKLAGI
+282 SQTYQLAGI

-297 IDRSQL
+297 IDRSRLTTQIVA
-303 ATKLVPT
+303 ATGKKVT
-310 TGNRVSEEP
+310 EEA
-319 GGISGAPLRQK
+319 GGISGAPVRQK

-391 LLAKLASR
+391 LLAKLEARGLS
-399 NLESIAD
+399 SIAD
-406 AVGTN
+406 AVGIGSD

>member
-1 LSAIAALLDLDRLQ
+1 
-15 LKIWLSIVQSIFT
+15 
-28 KTKSAKHHT
+28 
-37 LDIYQLAIRPLLFS
+37 LDIYQLAVRPLLFS

-58 VVHKQSLALLHAIDS
+58 AVHKKSLALLHSIDS
-73 TPTAPLTKLAKASFQ
+73 TPTSPLTKLTKASFQ
-88 QYFCRTDRR
+88 QYFCRSDRK

-107 TNPVGLAA
+107 PNPVGLAA
-115 GFDKDGIAAG
+115 GFDKDGLAAG

-142 QPQPGNDLPRLFRLP
+142 HPQPGNPQPRLFRLP

-171 GSAAMATAL
+171 GSEAMAAAL
-180 NQRQHGDF
+180 VQRQQGDF
-188 TIPIGIN
+188 TVPIGIN
-195 LGKSKVTPIADA
+195 LGKSKITELDDA
-207 ATDYLGSFQRLKD
+207 AGDYLGSFKRLKD

-234 PGLRDLQSIAPLRVI
+234 PGLRDLQAIEPLRVI
-249 FDTLQQENQGQKPI
+249 FDTLQQENQGVKPI

-270 LAWEDIA
+270 LAWEDIS

-297 IDRSQL
+297 IDRSKL
-303 ATKLVPT
+303 TTKTIAATGKSVT
-310 TGNRVSEEP
+310 DEA
-319 GGISGAPLRQK
+319 GGISGAPVRQK

-378 YNGPWMVDRILTG
+378 YNGPWMIDRVLTG
-391 LLAKLASR
+391 LLAKLEAR
-399 NLESIAD
+399 GLTSISEAI
-406 AVGTN
+406 GIGNN

>member
-1 LSAIAALLDLDRLQ
+1 M
-15 LKIWLSIVQSIFT
+15 
-28 KTKSAKHHT
+28 
-37 LDIYQLAIRPLLFS
+37 DIYQLAIRPLLFS
-51 ALKADPE
+51 GFNADPE
-58 VVHKQSLALLHAIDS
+58 TVHKRSLNLLHAIDS

-88 QYFCRTDRR
+88 QYFCRTDRH
-97 LEQSLFGLNF
+97 LEQSVFGLKF
-107 TNPVGLAA
+107 ANPVGLAA

-125 MWQYL
+125 IWQYL

-142 QPQPGNDLPRLFRLP
+142 HPQPGNPQPRLFRLP

-171 GSAAMATAL
+171 GSAAMAGAL
-180 NQRQHGDF
+180 KQRHASDF

-195 LGKSKVTPIADA
+195 LGKSKVTPLEDA
-207 ATDYLGSFQRLKD
+207 ASDYLGSFQRLQD

-234 PGLRDLQSIAPLRVI
+234 PNLRDLQAIAPLRVI
-249 FDTLQQENQGQKPI
+249 FDTLQQENQGRKPI

-270 LAWEDIA
+270 LAWEDIS

-282 SQASKLAGI
+282 SQTYQLAGI

-303 ATKLVPT
+303 TTDLVAATGKKVT
-310 TGNRVSEEP
+310 EEA
-319 GGISGAPLRQK
+319 GGISGAPVRQK

-391 LLAKLASR
+391 LLAKLEARGLAS
-399 NLESIAD
+399 IGD
-406 AVGTN
+406 AVGIGSD

>member
-1 LSAIAALLDLDRLQ
+1 
-15 LKIWLSIVQSIFT
+15 
-28 KTKSAKHHT
+28 
-37 LDIYQLAIRPLLFS
+37 LDIYQLAVRPLLFS

-58 VVHKQSLALLHAIDS
+58 VVHQRSLALLHAIDT
-73 TPTAPLTKLAKASFQ
+73 TPTSPLTKLAKLSFG
-88 QYFCRTDRR
+88 QYFCRSDRA
-97 LEQSLFGLNF
+97 LEQSLFGLKF
-107 TNPVGLAA
+107 ANPVGLAA
-115 GFDKDGIAAG
+115 GFDKDGMAAG
-125 MWQYL
+125 IWQYL

-142 QPQPGNDLPRLFRLP
+142 HPQPGNDKPRLFRLP

-171 GSAAMATAL
+171 GSAAMAESL
-180 NQRQHGDF
+180 QQRQQGDF

-195 LGKSKVTPIADA
+195 LGKSKITELADA
-207 ATDYLGSFQRLKD
+207 ANDYLGSFQRLKD

-234 PGLRDLQSIAPLRVI
+234 PGLRDLQAIEPLRTI
-249 FDTLQQENQGQKPI
+249 FDTLQQANQGQKPI

-282 SQASKLAGI
+282 SQASQLAGI

-303 ATKLVPT
+303 TTQIVAATGKKVT
-310 TGNRVSEEP
+310 EES
-319 GGISGAPLRQK
+319 GGISGAPVRDK
-330 STEVIRFIHQQT
+330 STAVIRFIHQQT
-342 GGSLPIIGVGGIFT
+342 GGKLPIIGVGGIFT

-391 LLAKLASR
+391 LLAKLATR
-399 NLESIAD
+399 GLTSIAD
-406 AVGTN
+406 AVGIGDD

>member
-1 LSAIAALLDLDRLQ
+1 
-15 LKIWLSIVQSIFT
+15 
-28 KTKSAKHHT
+28 
-37 LDIYQLAIRPLLFS
+37 LDIYQLAVRPLLFS
-51 ALKADPE
+51 AFKADPE
-58 VVHKQSLALLHAIDS
+58 LVHKQSLALLHSIDS
-73 TPTAPLTKLAKASFQ
+73 TPTSPLTKLAKASFQ
-88 QYFCRTDRR
+88 QYFCRADRQ

-107 TNPVGLAA
+107 NNPVGLAA

-142 QPQPGNDLPRLFRLP
+142 HPQPGNPQPRLFRLP

-171 GSAAMATAL
+171 GSAAMAEAL
-180 NQRQHGDF
+180 KQRQHSDF

-195 LGKSKVTPIADA
+195 LGKSKIALLEDA
-207 ATDYLGSFQRLKD
+207 ATDYLGSFRRLKD

-234 PGLRDLQSIAPLRVI
+234 PNLRDLQAIAPLRVI
-249 FDTLQQENQGQKPI
+249 FDTIQQENQGQKPI

-270 LAWEDIA
+270 LAWEDISA
-277 AVVEL
+277 IVEL

-303 ATKLVPT
+303 TTKTIAT
-310 TGNRVSEEP
+310 TGKKVTEEA
-319 GGISGAPLRQK
+319 GGISGAPVRQK

-391 LLAKLASR
+391 LLAKLETQGLS
-399 NLESIAD
+399 SISA
-406 AVGTN
+406 AVGIGNR

>member
-1 LSAIAALLDLDRLQ
+1 M
-15 LKIWLSIVQSIFT
+15 
-28 KTKSAKHHT
+28 
-37 LDIYQLAIRPLLFS
+37 DIYQLAVRPLLFS
-51 ALKADPE
+51 AFKADPE
-58 VVHKQSLALLHAIDS
+58 LVHKQSLALLHSIDS
-73 TPTAPLTKLAKASFQ
+73 TPTSPLSKLAKASFQ
-88 QYFCRTDRR
+88 QYFCRAERQ
-97 LEQSLFGLNF
+97 LEQSLFGLSFN
-107 TNPVGLAA
+107 NPVGLAA

-142 QPQPGNDLPRLFRLP
+142 HPQPGNPQPRLFRLP

-171 GSAAMATAL
+171 GSAAMAEAL
-180 NQRQHGDF
+180 KQRQHSDF

-195 LGKSKVTPIADA
+195 LGKSKIAPLEDA
-207 ATDYLGSFQRLKD
+207 ATDYLGSFRRLKD

-234 PGLRDLQSIAPLRVI
+234 PNLRDLQAIAPLRVI
-249 FDTLQQENQGQKPI
+249 FETLQQENQGQKPI

-270 LAWEDIA
+270 LAWEDISA
-277 AVVEL
+277 IVEL
-282 SQASKLAGI
+282 SQSSKLAGI

-303 ATKLVPT
+303 TTKTIAT
-310 TGNRVSEEP
+310 TGKKVTEEA
-319 GGISGAPLRQK
+319 GGISGAPVRQK

-378 YNGPWMVDRILTG
+378 YNSPWMVERILTG
-391 LLAKLASR
+391 LLAKLEAQGLS
-399 NLESIAD
+399 SISA
-406 AVGTN
+406 AVGIGNR